1 MKPAPSPSAWA
12 LHVVVVKA
20 QIHAGGRG
28 KAGGVKLAKSP
39 DEALN
44 HAEQIL
50 GMTLV
55 TPQTGEE
62 GRVVRRLLIEEGL
75 DIKRELYVGV
85 LVDREV
91 GAPIF
96 MVSAAGGME
105 IEEVAKDHP
114 EAILREKIDPTVGFQ
129 PFQARKLAFGLGLTP
144 EQVNAAVPFFQS
156 LYRAFIETD
165 ASMIEIN
172 PCVVTGDGKM
182 YALDAKVTFDDN
194 ALYRHPE
201 FKDLRD
207 LDEETPLEVEASK
220 FKLNYIKLDGDIACM
235 VNGAGLAMATMDII
249 KLSGGSPAN
258 FLDVGGGASE
268 DQVKNAFR
276 LLLSDPNVKAVFVN
290 IFGGILRCDI
300 LASGVVN
307 AAREL
312 KFKVPVVDPHG
323 RNQRETRQGDPAE
336 LRIQFHRR
344 RRHERRRAKSR
355 GPRRGCAVSVLID
368 NRTRLIVQG
377 LTGREGSFHA
387 QQMLDYGTK
396 VVAGVTPGK
405 GGTKHLGVPVFNTV
419 ADAVKATRAN
429 ASVIFVPPPFAAD
442 AILEAME
449 AQLPLVICITEGVP
463 TLDMVRVAAALKNSK
478 TRLIGPNCPG
488 IISPG
493 KCKIGIMPA
502 SIHKQGNVGVVSRSG
517 TLTYEAVDQ
526 LTRLGI
532 GQSTCIGIG
541 GDPIIGTSFLDAI
554 RMFND
559 DPGTHAIV
567 MIGEIGGNAEEAA
580 ADYIKKHVKKPV
592 VGFICGQTA
601 PPGRR
606 MGHAG
611 AIISGGHGTAAEK
624 YKAMRAAGIH
634 TVQSPADIGSTLAS
648 VLHKSKSK
656 SSGKKSAAKPKKSA
670 KKSKKRK

>member
-1 MKPAPSPSAWA
+1 MTSLSARPTHQFSAAIRANVLHFRATIRAECAFVGTNQRLRVHRQRPHALFAFRLHFQCYAAPCPPFAFRVNWVALISRNFSTIQGDPPEADGARMKIHEYQAKAILAKFGVPAPRGEVVVKKEEARA
-12 LHVVVVKA
+12 VAQRLGTHVVVVKA

-28 KAGGVKLAKSP
+28 KAGGVKLAKSA

-44 HAEQIL
+44 HAGQIL

-105 IEEVAKDHP
+105 IEEVAAKNP
-114 EAILREKIDPTVGFQ
+114 EAILKEKIDPTVGFQ

-201 FKDLRD
+201 FKELRD

-307 AAREL
+307 AAKEL
-312 KFKVPVVDPHG
+312 NFKVPVVVRMEG
-323 RNQRETRQGDPAE
+323 TNVKQGKE
-336 LRIQFHRR
+336 IL
-344 RRHERRRAKSR
+344 KNS
-355 GPRRGCAVSVLID
+355 G
-368 NRTRLIVQG
+368 
-377 LTGREGSFHA
+377 
-387 QQMLDYGTK
+387 
-396 VVAGVTPGK
+396 
-405 GGTKHLGVPVFNTV
+405 FNFTV
-419 ADAVKATRAN
+419 ADGMKDGAQKAVALAGG
-429 ASVIFVPPPFAAD
+429 
-442 AILEAME
+442 
-449 AQLPLVICITEGVP
+449 AQ
-463 TLDMVRVAAALKNSK
+463 
-478 TRLIGPNCPG
+478 
-488 IISPG
+488 
-493 KCKIGIMPA
+493 
-502 SIHKQGNVGVVSRSG
+502 
-517 TLTYEAVDQ
+517 
-526 LTRLGI
+526 
-532 GQSTCIGIG
+532 
-541 GDPIIGTSFLDAI
+541 
-554 RMFND
+554 
-559 DPGTHAIV
+559 
-567 MIGEIGGNAEEAA
+567 
-580 ADYIKKHVKKPV
+580 
-592 VGFICGQTA
+592 
-601 PPGRR
+601 
-606 MGHAG
+606 
-611 AIISGGHGTAAEK
+611 
-624 YKAMRAAGIH
+624 
-634 TVQSPADIGSTLAS
+634 
-648 VLHKSKSK
+648 
-656 SSGKKSAAKPKKSA
+656 
-670 KKSKKRK
+670 